1 MSCNVGHKSAYMYIM
16 SISISEFFTL
26 QVQVYVNKVGPYF
39 NVHETYHY
47 YEIPV
52 CTPEKVSFDLIVVS
66 LYVGEREGREEGGR
80 RIEEIAYNNP
90 SSAI

>member
-1 MSCNVGHKSAYMYIM
+1 MSCNVGHKSAYMYTM

-52 CTPEKVSFDLIVVS
+52 CTPEKVSFHLIMVS
-66 LYVGEREGREEGGR
+66 LYVGER
-80 RIEEIAYNNP
+80 
-90 SSAI
+90 